1 MATTIDLLKN
11 SAFETK
17 MDALIEAV
25 GGGADAG
32 DMKASVYDPQ
42 NKAQDVFAYVDDK
55 IAEIPTPDVS
65 AQIATHNS
73 AEDAHSG
80 VLAPL
85 DSPTFTTKFTVQG
98 IVSSGRNTVAD
109 GLYSHAE
116 GKYSASNGMYSHAEG
131 DSTIAYGTAS
141 HAEGLGAVAR
151 ADYQHAEGKYNID
164 DTTKK
169 YAHIVGNGTSNTDRK
184 NAYTLDWEG
193 NGSFAGKVSAGTA
206 ENPAAPT
213 AANDLCTKA
222 YVDANKGL
230 SQAAGDGRYLQL
242 AGGAMTGALTLSGA
256 PTNDLH
262 AATKKYVDDN
272 KGASVFLKAWAQLPS
287 SSAVGDIYLLY
298 EAE

>member
-42 NKAQDVFAYVDDK
+42 NKAQDVFAYVDGK
-55 IAEIPTPDVS
+55 IADIPTPDVS
-65 AQIATHNS
+65 AQIAAHNS
-73 AEDAHSG
+73 AEDAHAN
-80 VLAPL
+80 VLASL
-85 DSPTFTTKFTVQG
+85 DNPSFTTK
-98 IVSSGRNTVAD
+98 ISVA
-109 GLYSHAE
+109 GP
-116 GKYSASNGMYSHAEG
+116 
-131 DSTIAYGTAS
+131 
-141 HAEGLGAVAR
+141 
-151 ADYQHAEGKYNID
+151 
-164 DTTKK
+164 
-169 YAHIVGNGTSNTDRK
+169 
-184 NAYTLDWEG
+184 
-193 NGSFAGKVSAGTA
+193 GSFAGKVSAGT
-206 ENPAAPT
+206 EDSPAAPT

-230 SQAAGDGRYLQL
+230 SQAEGDGRYLQL

-272 KGASVFLKAWAQLPS
+272 KGASVFLKDWAQLPS